1 MSEQND
7 TSRLDRQEDRME
19 DQERRLKNDQPPASL
34 AGRDS
39 TAPARAPGGAEPPTP
54 RLDRQEDRME
64 DQERRLETGQPPRDV
79 GRNPAPP
86 RTDV

>member
-19 DQERRLKNDQPPASL
+19 DQERRLKNDQPPKSL
-34 AGRDS
+34 DGQDS
-39 TAPARAPGGAEPPTP
+39 TVRSPAGAAPATP

-64 DQERRLETGQPPRDV
+64 EQERRLENGEPPRDA
-79 GRNPAPP
+79 GG
-86 RTDV
+86 T

>member
-19 DQERRLKNDQPPASL
+19 DQERRLKQDQPPKSL

-39 TAPARAPGGAEPPTP
+39 TARAPVGGEPATP

-79 GRNPAPP
+79 GRNPSPP
-86 RTDV
+86 RNM